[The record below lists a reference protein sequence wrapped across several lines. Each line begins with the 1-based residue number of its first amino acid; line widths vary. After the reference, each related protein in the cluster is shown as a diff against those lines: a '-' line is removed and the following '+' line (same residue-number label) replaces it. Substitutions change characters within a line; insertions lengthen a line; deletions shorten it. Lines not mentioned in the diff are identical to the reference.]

1 MTPTDGFVIDTGN
14 LRGMDHVRWASRP
27 QVRRPI
33 VIVAF
38 EGWNDAGDG
47 ASGAARW
54 MAQHWATVPLATLD
68 PEEFYDFTSTR
79 PEVRIDNDR
88 QRVIDWPGVTL
99 MQGSDSGAD
108 IVVVLGI
115 EPQLRWR
122 TFCAQLVEVSKRLG
136 AQLVITM
143 GALLA
148 DIPHTRDTSVIATSD
163 QQPVIDRL
171 GVQRSGYEG
180 PTGIIGVLNQAV
192 TFADIA
198 CVSLWAA
205 VPAYIPA
212 APSPKAAL
220 ALVRRCAELI
230 GVSVVTT
237 DLEIAAAA
245 YERQVNEAM
254 EEDEDIRTYIQ
265 ELEERYTPVEELE
278 VPRPDLLVEE
288 VERFLREQ

>member
-1 MTPTDGFVIDTGN
+1 MGTDAGS
-14 LRGMDHVRWASRP
+14 LQGMDHVRWANRP

-54 MAQHWATVPLATLD
+54 MAQHWAPDSLATID
-68 PEEFYDFTSTR
+68 PEEFYDFTATR
-79 PEVRIDNDR
+79 PEVRLEDNR
-88 QRVIDWPGVTL
+88 RVIDWPGVTL
-99 MQGSDSGAD
+99 MQGHGAGTD
-108 IVVVLGI
+108 VVVVLGV
-115 EPQLRWR
+115 EPQLRWQ
-122 TFCAQLVEVSKRLG
+122 TFCTQLVGVAQRLN

-148 DIPHTRDTSVIATSD
+148 DIPHTRATSVVATSD
-163 QQPVIDRL
+163 QQQVINRL
-171 GVQRSGYEG
+171 GVQHSGYEG
-180 PTGIIGVLNQAV
+180 PTGIIGILNQAV
-192 TFADIA
+192 VRADIA

-220 ALVRRCAELI
+220 ALVQRCAELMS
-230 GVSVVTT
+230 VSVVTT
-237 DLEIAAAA
+237 DLEIASAA

-254 EEDEDIRTYIQ
+254 EEDDDIRLYIQ
-265 ELEERYTPVEELE
+265 ELEQRYTAPEEIE

-288 VERFLREQ
+288 VERFLRDQ